1 MLFRSFSQIKL
12 LITYFIWKLF
22 THFTQNLFSILLF
35 IAVLHSQFSLATVIA
50 EKLVQMKYIS
60 ELVSDPT
67 PIVST
72 CRACECKVG
81 GTPPISSIPL
91 SALGVLD
98 GDGLCSSFV
107 KESL

>member
-1 MLFRSFSQIKL
+1 
-12 LITYFIWKLF
+12 
-22 THFTQNLFSILLF
+22 
-35 IAVLHSQFSLATVIA
+35 
-50 EKLVQMKYIS
+50 MKYIS
-60 ELVSDPT
+60 ELVSDQT

-98 GDGLCSSFV
+98 GDGLCSSSVKESLYALTVLDGDGLCSSFV